1 MAHYQKALELNPNH
15 AEAHNNLGAL
25 LAQLGRTD
33 EAMSHYRKALEI
45 NPNDNGAHNNLGVLL
60 AQLGRSDEAI
70 AHYHKALEINPD
82 EIRTLKNLA
91 SALEQKGQWTDAA
104 SVLQNGL
111 ASAKSAGD
119 EERIKMIEQ
128 ILTKHYE
135 AFNASQIT
143 SKTRTQ

>member
-1 MAHYQKALELNPNH
+1 MGRNDEAIAHYQ
-15 AEAHNNLGAL
+15 
-25 LAQLGRTD
+25 
-33 EAMSHYRKALEI
+33 KALEI
-45 NPNDNGAHNNLGVLL
+45 NPNDNGANNNLGVLL
-60 AQLGRSDEAI
+60 AHLGRSDEAI
-70 AHYHKALEINPD
+70 VHYQKALEINPD

-91 SALEQKGQWTDAA
+91 AALEQKGQWTDAT

-119 EERIKMIEQ
+119 EKRTKMIEQ

-135 AFNASQIT
+135 AFNASQVT